1 MEMNMEIKIEV
12 TQAELDEMGVTK
24 DALPDRIIEQLD
36 EATLPS
42 VRSSAAWPS
51 YWVTV
56 NVTE

>member
-1 MEMNMEIKIEV
+1 MEIKIEV